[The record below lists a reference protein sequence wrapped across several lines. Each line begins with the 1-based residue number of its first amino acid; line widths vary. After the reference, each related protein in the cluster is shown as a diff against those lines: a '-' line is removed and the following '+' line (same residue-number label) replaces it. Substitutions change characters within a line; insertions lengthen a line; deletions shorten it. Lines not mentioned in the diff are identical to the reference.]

1 MLTNDHSNH
10 DLITSPAIMVFSI
23 DVSTM
28 VQPYEDIDKVFLSIK
43 SVFPDWEPN
52 VIPVKEKFP
61 TNREEIIIKG
71 ISKSLDTFIEF
82 IRKQRILDTAFDVM
96 TLNMHINTTEFII
109 SRQSAIKHKISFVI
123 DESPLGGTIKVKIE
137 KDNLEI
143 WLEDQTWHNGRE
155 NIPRQARDDLAMK
168 GNGEAV
174 EWFDKFGNPTMASD
188 WEEE

>member
-1 MLTNDHSNH
+1 
-10 DLITSPAIMVFSI
+10 
-23 DVSTM
+23 M